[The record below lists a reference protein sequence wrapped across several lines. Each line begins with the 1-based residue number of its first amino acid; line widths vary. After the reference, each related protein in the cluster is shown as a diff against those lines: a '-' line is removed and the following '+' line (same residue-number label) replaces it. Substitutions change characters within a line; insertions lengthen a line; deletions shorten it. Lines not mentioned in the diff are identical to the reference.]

1 MKSNQRIAA
10 MLAAALALLIFA
22 SCGVEQ
28 IAPDTEPVST
38 PDVTAEET
46 AAPSEKATIISADG
60 KTEYSV
66 VRSDSADADEISV
79 VTKFVHDLEKKTG
92 ASFTYTTDWDRN
104 PLRRDKEIIVGVPDA
119 DSGRVPGKGLLG
131 AGGYAIIM
139 DGDKLY
145 VAGGDRAGLESALDA
160 FLGMAEG
167 GKSLEL
173 KENFELMHSRTAVFE
188 DVTVDG
194 VSLGSFT
201 VGEGGSDYEKT
212 AIDKL
217 RSMVFGLSGKLMKKG
232 GEATVRF
239 VLDSDS
245 PNVASITASGG
256 ILTVKAGYR
265 VGFCRALRALIAN
278 RAEENTS
285 TGGKL
290 VLEGAQKDF
299 GRFITYEDYGAKG
312 NGITDDIGAIA
323 AAHEAANAA
332 GLPVFAREDATYYI
346 GGSAK
351 YAVIKTDTDWSVAH
365 FIIDDT
371 DVDSPTGNVF
381 LVYPDYPEEKPEIIR
396 ASAGDSNF
404 GIKPGYPMT
413 VALYNDNVKQYIRQ
427 GANQDSGA
435 SMTDIILIDADGDVD
450 PRTPILWDFDEITR
464 ISARRCDDKTV
475 TLYGGIITTIASR
488 ASVSTYYNRGIRI
501 TRSNT
506 VVDSL
511 THLVTGEGQ
520 DGPPYSGILNVAGC
534 NNVTVKNTVLTGH
547 KTYKKIGS
555 AGTLVS
561 MGTYDM
567 LVTSCTGFT
576 AIDCTQTNDINDS
589 TYWGVFAS
597 NYAKNIRFENCVF
610 SRFDAH
616 KGVCNVELIGCT
628 LGHQGINLIG
638 HGRALIENC
647 KIFSTNLVNL
657 RSDYGSTWNGTLEI
671 RGCEYIPGNG
681 KTSKAVIING
691 SNDGAHD
698 FGYECTLPSSIVIDG
713 LTVRDKAG
721 NSGPYLFA
729 AINPNYL
736 TAPRQIRMP
745 ESVTV
750 SRFSADSGRDLSLAE
765 NPAMFPGVT
774 IEFK

>member
-1 MKSNQRIAA
+1 
-10 MLAAALALLIFA
+10 MLAALILPGA
-22 SCGVEQ
+22 VSCGGNQ
-28 IAPDTEPVST
+28 ISPDTEPGST
-38 PDVTAEET
+38 PAVTAEET
-46 AAPSEKATIISADG
+46 AAAPEKITIISADG

-66 VRSDSADADEISV
+66 VRSDSADADETSI
-79 VTKFVHDLEKKTG
+79 VTKFVHNLEKKAG
-92 ASFTYTTDWDRN
+92 VSFTYTTDWDRN
-104 PLRRDKEIIVGVPDA
+104 PLRRDKEIIVGIPDA
-119 DSGRVPGKGLLG
+119 DSGRVPGKELLG
-131 AGGYAIIM
+131 AGGYSIIM

-145 VAGGDRAGLESALDA
+145 IAGGDRTGLESALDA
-160 FLGMAEG
+160 FLGLASG
-167 GKSLEL
+167 GETLEFDGD
-173 KENFELMHSRTAVFE
+173 FELMHSGTAIFE

-194 VSLGSFT
+194 FSLGGFT
-201 VGEGGSDYEKT
+201 IGDGGTDYEKT
-212 AIDKL
+212 AADML
-217 RSMVFGLSGKLMKKG
+217 RKTVFGLSGKLMKRG
-232 GEATVRF
+232 GEGTVKF
-239 VLDSDS
+239 VLDSER
-245 PNVASITASGG
+245 PNEVSLSVSGG
-256 ILTVKAGYR
+256 ILTVRAGYR
-265 VGFCRALRALIAN
+265 VGFCRALRALISD
-278 RAEENTS
+278 RALESTS
-285 TGGKL
+285 QGGKL
-290 VLEGAQKDF
+290 VLEGAEKDF

-332 GLPVFAREDATYYI
+332 GLPVLAREDATYYI
-346 GGSAK
+346 GGSSK

-381 LVYPDYPEEKPEIIR
+381 LVYPDYPEEKPEIKKV
-396 ASAGDSNF
+396 SAGAANL
-404 GIKPGYPMT
+404 GVQPGYPMT

-435 SMTDIILIDADGDVD
+435 SMTDIVVIDAEGNVD
-450 PRTPILWDFDEITR
+450 PRTPVLWDFEEITR
-464 ISARRCDDKTV
+464 ISARRCDDRQI
-475 TLYGGIITTIASR
+475 TLYGGIITTIASC

-511 THLVTGEGQ
+511 THYVTGEGQ

-616 KGVCNVELIGCT
+616 KGVCNVELSGCT
-628 LGHQGINLIG
+628 LGHHGINLIG

-671 RGCEYIPGNG
+671 RDCEYIPGNG
-681 KTSKAVIING
+681 KSSKAVIING
-691 SNDGAHD
+691 SNDGTHD

-721 NSGPYLFA
+721 SSGPYLFA
-729 AINPNYL
+729 AINPNYM

-745 ESVTV
+745 DSVTV
-750 SRFSADSGRDLSLAE
+750 SRFSSDSGRPLALAD
-765 NPAMFPGVT
+765 NPAMFPGV
-774 IEFK
+774 IVEFVGNSGSQ